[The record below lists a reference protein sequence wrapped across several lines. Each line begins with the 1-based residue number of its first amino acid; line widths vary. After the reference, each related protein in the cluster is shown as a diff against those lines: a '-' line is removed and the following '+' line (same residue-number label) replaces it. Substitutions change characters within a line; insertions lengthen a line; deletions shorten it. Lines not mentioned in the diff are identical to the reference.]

1 VLRLNRRL
9 QREGLDEEA
18 AAAVCLDFDL
28 AVAGFGAWVE
38 RRLKETREVP
48 LPRNQKPK
56 PVKHVPKYPQLRAA
70 LGLHDDPAP
79 ATAKPSRKRAV
90 PPGGRTK
97 TTKAI
102 DQKVDQLRRDPA
114 ALADFLRLD
123 GDP

>member
-9 QREGLDEEA
+9 QREGLSEEA
-18 AAAVCLDFDL
+18 AAVVCLDFDL
-28 AVAGFGAWVE
+28 ATAAFGQWVD
-38 RRLKETREVP
+38 RRLKATREVP

-56 PVKHVPKYPQLRAA
+56 SVKHVPRYPHLRAA
-70 LGLHDDPAP
+70 LGLADETPRA
-79 ATAKPSRKRAV
+79 ATTPGR
-90 PPGGRTK
+90 PPRTRTK
-97 TTKAI
+97 STKAI